1 MSDLSDRDDDLSSD
15 VASTPIEQDSD
26 ESGSDQEAGFF
37 ELEAEESDGY
47 EEDEDA
53 NENENEVDDDY
64 DDHSEHCSFPQF
76 SRLPPELRTMIWEA
90 VDPDLNSKARVLDF
104 IAIKNTREDGD
115 LDLWE
120 SATLAQ
126 QTAPARA
133 LLAAHRESRRIALGH
148 YPDAIQLRRG
158 LGEIRFNSTND
169 IILLHLPQNLG
180 GSDLNGLGRWCS
192 KIKHLAFDNGLES
205 YPTPRD
211 LPTLDHPPQSLETI
225 FYCFEA
231 STLGKRLLDWS
242 VAESSKQFYVETF
255 EERPGLGEDFKV
267 LYCWPDTTGHTDFAD
282 RVGFDYMMKFPGM
295 PAIASIPV
303 WPMAQYSSDN
313 GLFLYHKAK
322 RFYEWNVGRE
332 RGSASPLESSEGESF
347 YESEPDDYALDGFV
361 VNSSSEESEEASNDE
376 DDDLNIDG
384 PRISSDHGG
393 SSDRDEYEED
403 VRFNQ
408 HLDDFNGF
416 SPLQDPSDDEA
427 TGNPVNVTS
436 MAHDV
441 ESNEDHISDAPL
453 LAEHTRVTKQ
463 SNRRKRHIVS
473 SDDEFDGDDGAA
485 SPIETHS
492 RVTKRARFA
501 VSDSEG
507 EEDGSGIGVGPEVEG
522 PSRFRKRGRIILS
535 DSEDGENDN
544 DRHIHNEGHE
554 PSEHC
559 LDGDE
564 DENEDEDDDEGSEEE
579 QEEGEEDDDDH
590 EDEEES
596 RAPKPLSLLAKLRQF
611 RSDVPVSPEGES
623 PVSAEEYDGECYEDE
638 NEGRFS
644 DAEFPESADEEGD
657 YD

>member
-1 MSDLSDRDDDLSSD
+1 MSDQSDRDDDLSSD
-15 VASTPIEQDSD
+15 VASTPVEQDPD

-47 EEDEDA
+47 DEDEDV
-53 NENENEVDDDY
+53 NENESEVDDDY
-64 DDHSEHCSFPQF
+64 DHHSEHFSFPQF

-90 VDPDLNSKARVLDF
+90 VDPDLTSKARVLDF

-133 LLAAHRESRRIALGH
+133 LLATNRESRRIALRH

-158 LGEIRFNSTND
+158 LGEVRFNGAND

-180 GSDLNGLGRWCS
+180 GSDLHGLGRWCN

-205 YPTPRD
+205 YPTPRH
-211 LPTLDHPPQSLETI
+211 LPTLDHPPQGLETI

-242 VAESSKQFYVETF
+242 VAESSRQFYVETF

-267 LYCWPDTTGHTDFAD
+267 LYCWPDTTLHTDFAD
-282 RVGFDYMMKFPGM
+282 RVGFDYMMKFPDM
-295 PAIASIPV
+295 PAIGSIP
-303 WPMAQYSSDN
+303 
-313 GLFLYHKAK
+313 AK
-322 RFYEWNVGRE
+322 SFYEWNVGRE
-332 RGSASPLESSEGESF
+332 HGSTSPLESSEGESF

-361 VNSSSEESEEASNDE
+361 VNSSSEEGEEASNDE
-376 DDDLNIDG
+376 DDGLNIDG

-403 VRFNQ
+403 IRFNQ
-408 HLDDFNGF
+408 NLDEFNGF

-427 TGNPVNVTS
+427 TGNLVNVTS

-441 ESNEDHISDAPL
+441 ESNGDHISDEPSFE
-453 LAEHTRVTKQ
+453 EHPRVAKQ
-463 SNRRKRHIVS
+463 SSRRKRHIVS
-473 SDDEFDGDDGAA
+473 SDDESDGDDGVV
-485 SPIETHS
+485 SPVETHS

-501 VSDSEG
+501 ASDSEG
-507 EEDGSGIGVGPEVEG
+507 DEDGNGTVRTGKTIDIFAAKDMNYPNTVLMMT
-522 PSRFRKRGRIILS
+522 KTKMKTAM
-535 DSEDGENDN
+535 GEA
-544 DRHIHNEGHE
+544 
-554 PSEHC
+554 
-559 LDGDE
+559 
-564 DENEDEDDDEGSEEE
+564 EEE
-579 QEEGEEDDDDH
+579 QEEEEEDDDDH

-596 RAPKPLSLLAKLRQF
+596 RASKPLSLLARLRQF

-623 PVSAEEYDGECYEDE
+623 PVSAEEYDGEGYEDE
-638 NEGRFS
+638 NERRFS
-644 DAEFPESADEEGD
+644 EAEFPESADEEGD